1 DRLHHANPQPHEV
14 VDFAIQSFSK
24 KEPSQAFAY
33 GKARLFVLFT
43 PHAGRPTCGR
53 PSPWKVFSIKRKG
66 HTARSLGRGTAGRR
80 LLSCRVL
87 AAQSHLSFVTASDWR
102 ESGKPDFFGFH
113 HVSKL

>member
-1 DRLHHANPQPHEV
+1 

-53 PSPWKVFSIKRKG
+53 PSPWKVFSIKR
-66 HTARSLGRGTAGRR
+66 
-80 LLSCRVL
+80 
-87 AAQSHLSFVTASDWR
+87 
-102 ESGKPDFFGFH
+102 
-113 HVSKL
+113 